1 MANEKK
7 PNIKQEKNSKLLEI
21 YLKKQE
27 QDGVNSKANNTSD
40 MRSNI

>member
-7 PNIKQEKNSKLLEI
+7 PNIKQQKNSKLLEI

-27 QDGVNSKANNTSD
+27 QEQDDRQIEHTSVKG
-40 MRSNI
+40 RHI

>member
-7 PNIKQEKNSKLLEI
+7 PNVKQQKNSKLLEI

-27 QDGVNSKANNTSD
+27 QDDRQIEHTSVKG
-40 MRSNI
+40 RHI

>member
-27 QDGVNSKANNTSD
+27 ENDRKTEHTSVKG
-40 MRSNI
+40 RHI

>member
-7 PNIKQEKNSKLLEI
+7 PNVKEVKNSKLLEV

-27 QDGVNSKANNTSD
+27 QDDRQIEHTSVKG
-40 MRSNI
+40 RHI